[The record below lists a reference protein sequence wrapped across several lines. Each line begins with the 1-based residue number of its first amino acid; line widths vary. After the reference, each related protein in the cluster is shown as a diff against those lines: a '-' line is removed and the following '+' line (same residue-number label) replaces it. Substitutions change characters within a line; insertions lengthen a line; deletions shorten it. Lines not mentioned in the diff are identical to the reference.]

1 MFGNHARI
9 ACGLKYFWMNFL
21 GPGAQVRV
29 LRWLSRADGLRTTVH
44 FNRAISDFRK
54 VLLILPERPFELIL
68 VQKSIVALKQ
78 HHENMVVEVI
88 AETGGKDII
97 RSNPYI
103 DGCVFY
109 RASEFYYN
117 HPSFRELLYTLK
129 ARRYDA
135 CFLFNRDKNPLHLFL
150 MAHSGATLRAG
161 FTGRDFSPFIN
172 LSIRPRDASVYE
184 GDRYES
190 MFRALG
196 VKITRSRL
204 KWNIAK
210 NMDKDVEAL
219 LVQAGYK
226 IGRPLVGI
234 DVSPS
239 MSGREFP
246 PDLLKGLIREV
257 AGMNNAEIILFHSR
271 GRDGGVIKK
280 LSFSDRN
287 VVNIP
292 EDSISFAS
300 AFVCKCDLIIALNN
314 LIYQLAV
321 MMDRPAVG
329 LFESAEVG
337 RWARIEAGRF
347 ESVCANKLKAI
358 ELKEI
363 VEKAKKALTPAP
375 AVTE

>member
-1 MFGNHARI
+1 M
-9 ACGLKYFWMNFL
+9 
-21 GPGAQVRV
+21 
-29 LRWLSRADGLRTTVH
+29 TV
-44 FNRAISDFRK
+44 D
-54 VLLILPERPFELIL
+54 
-68 VQKSIVALKQ
+68 
-78 HHENMVVEVI
+78 VI
-88 AETGGKDII
+88 AETGSKDII

-103 DGCVFY
+103 DGGVFY

-129 ARRYDA
+129 GRRYDA
-135 CFLFNRDKNPLHLFL
+135 CFLFNRDENPLHLFL
-150 MAHSGATLRAG
+150 MAHSGAALRVG
-161 FTGRDFSPFIN
+161 FTGGDLSPFIN
-172 LSIRPRDASVYE
+172 LSVRPRNGTVYE

-190 MFRALG
+190 MFRSLG

-210 NMDKDVEAL
+210 NMEKDVEAL

-226 IGRPLVGI
+226 IEKPLIGI
-234 DVSPS
+234 DISPS

-246 PDLLKGLIREV
+246 PDLLKGLIREA
-257 AGMNNAEIILFHSR
+257 AGMTNAEIILFHSR
-271 GRDGGVIKK
+271 GRDAGTVKNP
-280 LSFSDRN
+280 SFSGRN

-292 EDSISFAS
+292 EDSIAFAS
-300 AFVCKCDLIIALNN
+300 AFVCRCDLIIALNN

-337 RWARIEAGRF
+337 RWARIEEGRF
-347 ESVCANKLKAI
+347 ESVCASKLKGI

-363 VEKAKKALTPAP
+363 VEKARKALTPAP

>member
-1 MFGNHARI
+1 MFGNRAKI

-21 GPGAQVRV
+21 GPNTRVRV
-29 LRWLSRADGLRTTVH
+29 LRWLSRADGLRTTVY
-44 FNRAISDFRK
+44 FNRAVSDFRR
-54 VLLILPERPFELIL
+54 VLLILPERPFELLL

-78 HHENMVVEVI
+78 HRENMVVEVI

-103 DGCVFY
+103 DGGVFY

-129 ARRYDA
+129 GRRYDA

-150 MAHSGATLRAG
+150 MAHSGATLRVG
-161 FTGRDFSPFIN
+161 FTDGDYSPFIN
-172 LSIRPRDASVYE
+172 LSIRPRNEAVYE
-184 GDRYES
+184 GDQYES
-190 MFRALG
+190 MFRTLG

-210 NMDKDVEAL
+210 NTEKDVEAL

-226 IGRPLVGI
+226 IERPLIGI

-239 MSGREFP
+239 MNGREFP
-246 PDLLKGLIREV
+246 PDLLKGLIGEV
-257 AGMNNAEIILFHSR
+257 TGMNNAEIILFHSR
-271 GRDGGVIKK
+271 GRDGNTIKN
-280 LSFSDRN
+280 LSFFNRN

-292 EDSISFAS
+292 EDKISFAS
-300 AFVCKCDLIIALNN
+300 AFVCRCDLIIALNN

-321 MMDRPAVG
+321 MMDRPVVG
-329 LFESAEVG
+329 LFENAEVR
-337 RWARIEAGRF
+337 RWARVEEGRF
-347 ESVCANKLKAI
+347 ESVCADKLKAI
-358 ELKEI
+358 DLKEI
-363 VEKAKKALTPAP
+363 LEKAGKILAP
-375 AVTE
+375 SQPQA